1 MEQFIPGQR
10 WISNTESELGLGLI
24 LEVAHKRI
32 TVLFLACDEKRMYAQ
47 DNAPLT
53 RVRFSAGDVIESID
67 EEKVIVTDLIEQ
79 NGLITYLG
87 KNENGQEVRVD
98 EVELNHH
105 IQFNK
110 PQDRLFIGQVDPTAW
125 FLLRYE
131 TWRRLQQHQQSPVK
145 GLLGGRASLI
155 PHQLFIAHESAN
167 RSAPRIMLADEV
179 GLGKTIE
186 AGLILHHRLI
196 NGLSN
201 RVLIIVPETLLHQWL
216 VEMLR
221 RFNLRFSV
229 FDEARCLGAYVE
241 DDMLADAESSLR
253 TLGGEDA
260 NSDNP
265 FLTEQLILCSQGF
278 FSNYPRRQ
286 QQAIDAGW
294 DMVIVDEAHHLE
306 WSEQAPSADYLFVE
320 QLARISPSLILLT
333 ATPEQL
339 GKESHFARLRL
350 LDPDRFYSF
359 AAFVEEERLFEPVAN
374 AAKSLLAKEALNE
387 EAQHHLTELL
397 KDDNVDGLLKN
408 LNDPEKSA
416 AARDALV
423 NVLLDHHGT
432 GRILFRN
439 SRQTV
444 QGFPERER
452 YGYALTGAANEDD
465 LQQDPRY
472 LWLVDKVKQL
482 GGIHTI
488 RGDRLASSRLADGI
502 HTIPGDKALV
512 ICKHAQTAIDLE
524 QTLKNRAGIAS
535 AVFHEGMT
543 IIERDRAAAY
553 FADPDSAARLL
564 ICSEIGSEGRNF
576 QFVHHLIL
584 MDLPVNPDLL
594 QQRIGRLDR
603 IGQKH
608 VIQIHVPYL
617 EHSDNAVLYRWYD
630 EGLNAFASNSS
641 SAQRV
646 ADILHDELAAVLESK
661 DSAAIDALI
670 VKTQALSAELE
681 TQMHNGRDQL
691 LELNSCRKELA
702 DELIGQLNSYE
713 KEGVLWP
720 YMEDVFECY
729 GVDTEFHSPDCFIVR
744 PSDHLR
750 VSHFPGLTED
760 GMTVT
765 VDRQIALAREDMQFM
780 TWEHPIV
787 TASMDM
793 VLSSETG
800 NAAISVIK
808 HSDLK
813 AGQFLLE
820 CLFIV
825 ECSAPAELQ
834 IGRFLPH
841 TPIRVLIDQNQKDL
855 SAAIDHRDL
864 VEAGI
869 KFDKHKIIAFLNSQR
884 PHLINLLSMA
894 EQTAKAGMQQLVDD
908 ATQAMLESLSNEI
921 KRLVRLKKVNPTIR
935 TEEIELLKDM
945 TMLAHENIQAAQ
957 LRLDAVRFVI
967 TS

>member
-1 MEQFIPGQR
+1 MAVQSMADFIPGQR

-24 LEVAHKRI
+24 LEVSFKRV
-32 TVLFLACDEKRMYAQ
+32 TVLFLASDERRIYAS

-53 RVRFSAGDVIESID
+53 RVSFAVGDIIESVD
-67 EEKVIVTDLIEQ
+67 EEKLTVIRLIEKD
-79 NGLITYLG
+79 GLITYIG
-87 KNENGQEVRVD
+87 KNKSGQEVHL
-98 EVELNHH
+98 EEIELNHH

-110 PQDRLFIGQVDPTAW
+110 PQDRLFTGQIDPSSW

-145 GLLGGRASLI
+145 GLLGGRTSLI
-155 PHQLFIAHESAN
+155 PHQLYIAHESAS

-196 NGLSN
+196 NGLTH
-201 RVLIIVPETLLHQWL
+201 RVLIIVPESLLHQWL

-229 FDEARCLGAYVE
+229 FDEARCLEELNEDGLEEEDHNKLETE
-241 DDMLADAESSLR
+241 DD
-253 TLGGEDA
+253 
-260 NSDNP
+260 NNP
-265 FLTEQLILCSQGF
+265 FLSEQLILCSQRF
-278 FSNYPRRQ
+278 FSDYPRRQ
-286 QQAIDAGW
+286 QQALQAGW

-306 WSEQAPSADYLFVE
+306 WSEQAPSPEYQFVE
-320 QLARISPSLILLT
+320 QLGLLSPSLILLT

-359 AAFVEEERLFEPVAN
+359 AAFLEEERLFEPVAN
-374 AAKSLLAKEALNE
+374 AAKLLLAEQTLND
-387 EAQHHLTELL
+387 QDQQNLTKLL
-397 KDDNVDGLLKN
+397 KDDNVGGLLKN
-408 LNDPEKSA
+408 LNDPLKSA
-416 AARDALV
+416 DARDGLIKI
-423 NVLLDHHGT
+423 LLDHHGT

-452 YGYALTGAANEDD
+452 YGYALTGHHSQAEAWEPESD
-465 LQQDPRY
+465 LQQDPRFI
-472 LWLVDKVKQL
+472 WLVDKLTASVKKTPSSASL
-482 GGIHTI
+482 
-488 RGDRLASSRLADGI
+488 RGQ
-502 HTIPGDKALV
+502 KALL

-553 FADPDSAARLL
+553 FADEESSARLL

-584 MDLPVNPDLL
+584 WDLPTNPDLL

-608 VIQIHVPYL
+608 IIQIHIPYL
-617 EHSDNAVLYRWYD
+617 ENTEQHGLYRWYD
-630 EGLNAFASNSS
+630 EGLNAFRSNN
-641 SAQRV
+641 SAAQPV
-646 ADILHDELAAVLESK
+646 ADKLHDELAAVLQNYNPA
-661 DSAAIDALI
+661 DIDAFI
-670 VKTQALSAELE
+670 AKTQVLYTEIE
-681 TQMHNGRDQL
+681 TQLHNGRDQL

-702 DELIGQLNSYE
+702 DELIDQLNTYE
-713 KEGVLWP
+713 HEGVLWP

-729 GVDTEFHSPDCFIVR
+729 GVDTEFHSTDCYIIR

-750 VSHFPGLTED
+750 VSHFPGLSED

-765 VDRQIALAREDMQFM
+765 IDRQIALAREELQFL

-787 TASMDM
+787 TAAMDL

-800 NAAISVIK
+800 NATVSVVR

-841 TPIRVLIDQNQKDL
+841 TPIRVLINQHSKDL
-855 SAAIDHRDL
+855 TESIEHPSL
-864 VEAGI
+864 VETGKA
-869 KFDKHKIIAFLNSQR
+869 FDKQQIVTFLNNQR
-884 PHLINLLSMA
+884 LPITKLLAVA
-894 EQTAKAGMQQLVDD
+894 EQKAKADMQQIIDD
-908 ATQAMLESLSNEI
+908 ATKAMLDSLTAEI
-921 KRLVRLKKVNPTIR
+921 KRLVRLKKVNPTIKK
-935 TEEIELLKDM
+935 EEIEHLKDM
-945 TMLAHENIQAAQ
+945 TMLAHENIQAAH

>member
-24 LEVAHKRI
+24 LDVADKRV
-32 TVLFLACDEKRMYAQ
+32 TVLFLASDERRMYAQ

-53 RVRFSAGDVIESID
+53 RVRFSPGDVIESID
-67 EEKVIVTDLIEQ
+67 EEKVTVTRLVEED
-79 NGLITYLG
+79 GLITYFG
-87 KNENGQEVRVD
+87 KDQDGQEVQVE

-110 PQDRLFIGQVDPTAW
+110 PQDRLFIGQVDPSAW

-131 TWRRLQQHQQSPVK
+131 TWRKLQQHQQSPVK

-155 PHQLFIAHESAN
+155 PHQLFIAHEAAN

-221 RFNLRFSV
+221 RFNLRFSI
-229 FDEARCLGAYVE
+229 FDEARCLDTYAE
-241 DDMLADAESSLR
+241 DDMLTDADESDAE
-253 TLGGEDA
+253 A
-260 NSDNP
+260 DNP
-265 FLTEQLILCSQGF
+265 FLTEQLILCSQRF

-286 QQAIDAGW
+286 QQALATGW

-306 WSEQAPSADYLFVE
+306 WSEAAPSADYQFVE
-320 QLARISPSLILLT
+320 KLGQISPSLILLT

-339 GKESHFARLRL
+339 GAESHFARLRL

-359 AAFVEEERLFEPVAN
+359 AAFVEEDRLFEPVAN
-374 AAKSLLAKEALNE
+374 AAKLLLEQEALD
-387 EAQHHLTELL
+387 EAAQQHLTELL

-408 LNDPEKSA
+408 LNDADKSTSARA
-416 AARDALV
+416 ALIK
-423 NVLLDHHGT
+423 VLLDHHGT

-452 YGYALTGAANEDD
+452 HGYALVGQENVED

-482 GGIHTI
+482 AGQ
-488 RGDRLASSRLADGI
+488 
-502 HTIPGDKALV
+502 KALV
-512 ICKHAQTAIDLE
+512 ICKQAQTAIDLE
-524 QTLKNRAGIAS
+524 LTLRNRAGIAS
-535 AVFHEGMT
+535 AVFHEGMS

-553 FADPDSAARLL
+553 FADPESAARLL

-584 MDLPVNPDLL
+584 MDLPINPDLL

-617 EHSDNAVLYRWYD
+617 EYTGNAVLYRWYD
-630 EGLNAFASNSS
+630 EGLNAFRANSS

-646 ADILHDELAAVLESK
+646 ADILHDELVSVLSGDAIASAGTQAV
-661 DSAAIDALI
+661 IDAFI
-670 VKTQALSAELE
+670 VKTQKLGTELE
-681 TQMHNGRDQL
+681 EHMHNGRDQL

-702 DELIGQLNSYE
+702 DELIEQLNDYE

-720 YMEDVFECY
+720 YMEDIFECY
-729 GVDTEFHSPDCFIVR
+729 GVETEFHSPDCFIIK

-760 GMTVT
+760 GMTIT
-765 VDRQIALAREDMQFM
+765 INRQIALAREDMQFM
-780 TWEHPIV
+780 TWEHPLV

-808 HSDLK
+808 HPNLK
-813 AGQFLLE
+813 AGQYLME

-834 IGRFLPH
+834 IGRFMPH
-841 TPIRVLIDQNQKDL
+841 TPIRILIDQNQKDL
-855 SAAIDHRDL
+855 SAVIEHRDL
-864 VEAGI
+864 IESGI
-869 KFDKHKIIAFLNSQR
+869 KFDKHKIMVFVQSQR
-884 PHLINLLSMA
+884 LHLINLLGIA
-894 EQTAKAGMQQLVDD
+894 EQKAKADMQWLVDE
-908 ATQAMLESLSNEI
+908 ATNTMLESLSNEI
-921 KRLVRLKKVNPTIR
+921 KRLVRLKKVNPSIR
-935 TEEIELLKDM
+935 AEEIEQLKDM

>member
-1 MEQFIPGQR
+1 MEQIIPGQR

-67 EEKVIVTDLIEQ
+67 EEKLTVTGLIEQ
-79 NGLITYLG
+79 DGLITYFG
-87 KNENGQEVRVD
+87 KDQDGQEVQLD

-110 PQDRLFIGQVDPTAW
+110 PQDRLFIGQVDPSAW

-131 TWRRLQQHQQSPVK
+131 TWLRLQQHQQSPVK

-221 RFNLRFSV
+221 RFNLRFSI
-229 FDEARCLGAYVE
+229 FDEARCLDTYAE
-241 DDMLADAESSLR
+241 DDMLAEPEADEAV
-253 TLGGEDA
+253 G
-260 NSDNP
+260 DNP
-265 FLTEQLILCSQGF
+265 FLTEQLVLCSQGF
-278 FSNYPRRQ
+278 FSKYPRRQ
-286 QQAIDAGW
+286 QQAIAAGW
-294 DMVIVDEAHHLE
+294 DMVIIDEAHHLE
-306 WSEQAPSADYLFVE
+306 WSEQAPSSDYLFVE
-320 QLARISPSLILLT
+320 QLGQVSPGLILLT

-359 AAFVEEERLFEPVAN
+359 SAFVEEERLFEPVAN
-374 AAKSLLAKEALNE
+374 AAKLLLAKEALNE
-387 EAQHHLTELL
+387 DAQQHLAALL

-408 LNDPEKSA
+408 LNDPEKSV
-416 AARDALV
+416 AARDALIK
-423 NVLLDHHGT
+423 VLLDHHGT

-452 YGYALTGAANEDD
+452 YGYALTGPANTDD

-482 GGIHTI
+482 AGQ
-488 RGDRLASSRLADGI
+488 
-502 HTIPGDKALV
+502 KALV

-524 QTLKNRAGIAS
+524 QTLRNRAGIAS
-535 AVFHEGMT
+535 AVFHEGMS

-553 FADPDSAARLL
+553 FADPESAARLL

-584 MDLPVNPDLL
+584 MDLPTNPDLL

-608 VIQIHVPYL
+608 IIQIHVPYL
-617 EHSDNAVLYRWYD
+617 EHTECAVLYRWYD
-630 EGLNAFASNSS
+630 EGLNAFACNSS

-646 ADILHDELAAVLESK
+646 ADILHDELAAVLDSK
-661 DSAAIDALI
+661 SQTDIDALI
-670 VKTQALSAELE
+670 AKTQALSVELE
-681 TQMHNGRDQL
+681 TEMHNGRDQL

-702 DELIGQLNSYE
+702 DELIDQLNAYE

-729 GVDTEFHSPDCFIVR
+729 GVDTEFHSPDCFIIR

-760 GMTVT
+760 GLTLTVN
-765 VDRQIALAREDMQFM
+765 RQIALAREDMQFM
-780 TWEHPIV
+780 TWEHPLV

-808 HSDLK
+808 HNDLK

-841 TPIRVLIDQNQKDL
+841 TPIRVLIDQNKKDL
-855 SAAIDHRDL
+855 SANIEHRDL

-869 KFDKHKIIAFLNSQR
+869 KFDKHKIIAFLSSQR
-884 PHLINLLSMA
+884 PHLINILSVA
-894 EQTAKAGMQQLVDD
+894 EQKAKADMQQLVDQ

-921 KRLVRLKKVNPTIR
+921 KRLVRLKKVNPSIR
-935 TEEIELLKDM
+935 AEEVEQLKDM

>member
-24 LEVAHKRI
+24 LDVADKRV
-32 TVLFLACDEKRMYAQ
+32 TVLFLASDERRMYAQ

-53 RVRFSAGDVIESID
+53 RVRFSPGDVIESID
-67 EEKVIVTDLIEQ
+67 EEKVTVTRLVEED
-79 NGLITYLG
+79 GLITYFG
-87 KNENGQEVRVD
+87 KDQDGQEVQVE

-110 PQDRLFIGQVDPTAW
+110 PQDRLFIGQVDPSAW

-131 TWRRLQQHQQSPVK
+131 TWRKLQQHQQSPVK

-155 PHQLFIAHESAN
+155 PHQLFIAHEAAN

-221 RFNLRFSV
+221 RFNLRFSI
-229 FDEARCLGAYVE
+229 FDEARCLDTYAE
-241 DDMLADAESSLR
+241 DDMLTDADESDAE
-253 TLGGEDA
+253 A
-260 NSDNP
+260 DNP
-265 FLTEQLILCSQGF
+265 FLTEQLILCSQRF

-286 QQAIDAGW
+286 QQALAAGW

-306 WSEQAPSADYLFVE
+306 WSEAAPSADYQFVE
-320 QLARISPSLILLT
+320 KLGQISPSLILLT

-339 GKESHFARLRL
+339 GAESHFARLRL

-359 AAFVEEERLFEPVAN
+359 AAFVEEDRLFEPVAN
-374 AAKSLLAKEALNE
+374 AAKLLLEQEALD
-387 EAQHHLTELL
+387 EAAQQHLTELL

-408 LNDPEKSA
+408 LNDADKSTSARA
-416 AARDALV
+416 ALIK
-423 NVLLDHHGT
+423 VLLDHHGT

-452 YGYALTGAANEDD
+452 HGYALVGQENVED

-482 GGIHTI
+482 AGQ
-488 RGDRLASSRLADGI
+488 
-502 HTIPGDKALV
+502 KALV
-512 ICKHAQTAIDLE
+512 ICKQAQTAIDLE
-524 QTLKNRAGIAS
+524 LTLRNRAGIAS
-535 AVFHEGMT
+535 AVFHEGMS

-553 FADPDSAARLL
+553 FADPESAARLL

-584 MDLPVNPDLL
+584 MDLPINPDLL

-617 EHSDNAVLYRWYD
+617 EYTGNAVLYRWYD
-630 EGLNAFASNSS
+630 EGLNAFRANSS

-646 ADILHDELAAVLESK
+646 ADILHDELVSVLSGDAIASAGTQAV
-661 DSAAIDALI
+661 IDAFI
-670 VKTQALSAELE
+670 VKTQKLGTELE
-681 TQMHNGRDQL
+681 EHMHNGRDQL

-702 DELIGQLNSYE
+702 DELIEQLNDYE

-720 YMEDVFECY
+720 YMEDIFECY
-729 GVDTEFHSPDCFIVR
+729 GVETEFHSPDCFIIK

-760 GMTVT
+760 GMTIT
-765 VDRQIALAREDMQFM
+765 INRQIALAREDMQFM
-780 TWEHPIV
+780 TWEHPLV

-808 HSDLK
+808 HPNLK
-813 AGQFLLE
+813 AGQYLME

-834 IGRFLPH
+834 IGRFMPH
-841 TPIRVLIDQNQKDL
+841 TPIRILIDQNQKDL
-855 SAAIDHRDL
+855 SAVIEHRDL
-864 VEAGI
+864 IESGI
-869 KFDKHKIIAFLNSQR
+869 KFDKHKIMVFVQSQR
-884 PHLINLLSMA
+884 LHLINLLGIA
-894 EQTAKAGMQQLVDD
+894 EQKAKADMQWLVDE
-908 ATQAMLESLSNEI
+908 ATNTMLESLSNEI
-921 KRLVRLKKVNPTIR
+921 KRLVRLKKVNPSIR
-935 TEEIELLKDM
+935 AEEIEQLKDM

>member
-1 MEQFIPGQR
+1 MQEFIPGQR

-24 LEVAHKRI
+24 LETSFKRV
-32 TVLFLACDEKRMYAQ
+32 TVLFLASNEKRLYAI

-53 RVRFSAGDVIESID
+53 RVKFSVGDVIESID
-67 EEKVIVTDLIEQ
+67 EEKMQVVNVVEEDGLVTYHCKDSFGEMIE
-79 NGLITYLG
+79 LEEI
-87 KNENGQEVRVD
+87 
-98 EVELNHH
+98 ELNHH

-110 PQDRLFIGQVDPTAW
+110 PQDRLFTGQIDSTSW

-201 RVLIIVPETLLHQWL
+201 RVLIIVPESLLHQWL
-216 VEMLR
+216 VEMRR
-221 RFNLRFSV
+221 RFNLRFSI
-229 FDEARCLGAYVE
+229 FDEGRCLEEFGDDGLE
-241 DDMLADAESSLR
+241 DDEATSRS
-253 TLGGEDA
+253 A
-260 NSDNP
+260 NDNP
-265 FLTEQLILCSQGF
+265 FLTEQLILCSQSF
-278 FSNYPRRQ
+278 FAKHPRRQ
-286 QQAIDAGW
+286 QQALAVDW
-294 DMVIVDEAHHLE
+294 DMVIVDEAHHLA

-320 QLARISPSLILLT
+320 QLAQLSPSLILLT

-359 AAFVEEERLFEPVAN
+359 AAFLEEERLFEPVAH
-374 AAKSLLAKEALNE
+374 AAKLLLADEPLDDNARAMLS
-387 EAQHHLTELL
+387 TLL
-397 KDDNVDGLLKN
+397 KDDNVSGLLAS

-416 AARDALV
+416 AARSALITI
-423 NVLLDHHGT
+423 LLDHHGT

-452 YGYALTGAANEDD
+452 HGYALEGVASDDD
-465 LQQDPRY
+465 LQKDPRY
-472 LWLVDKVKQL
+472 TWLVKQVKK
-482 GGIHTI
+482 
-488 RGDRLASSRLADGI
+488 LAGK
-502 HTIPGDKALV
+502 KALL

-524 QTLKNRAGIAS
+524 QTLRNRAGIAA
-535 AVFHEGMT
+535 AVFHEGMS

-553 FADPDSAARLL
+553 FADQDSTARLL

-576 QFVHHLIL
+576 QFVHHLVL
-584 MDLPVNPDLL
+584 WDLPTNPDLL

-608 VIQIHVPYL
+608 IIQIHIPYL
-617 EHSDNAVLYRWYD
+617 QHSDLAVLYRWYD
-630 EGLNAFASNSS
+630 EGLNAFRCNSS
-641 SAQRV
+641 SAAQV
-646 ADILHDELAAVLESK
+646 ADLLNGELTAILNSD
-661 DSAAIDALI
+661 DQAAIDAFI
-670 VKTQALSAELE
+670 TKTKNLSAELE
-681 TQMHNGRDQL
+681 TLMHNGRDQL
-691 LELNSCRKELA
+691 LELNSCRKEAA
-702 DELIGQLNSYE
+702 DVLIKQINDYE
-713 KEGVLWP
+713 QEGSLWP
-720 YMEDVFECY
+720 YMEDLFECY
-729 GVDTEFHSPDCFIVR
+729 GVDTEFHSADCFIVK

-750 VSHFPGLTED
+750 VSHFPELPEE
-760 GMTVT
+760 GMTIT
-765 VDRQIALAREDMQFM
+765 ANRACALAREEIQFL
-780 TWEHPIV
+780 TWEHPLV
-787 TASMDM
+787 TAAMDM

-808 HSDLK
+808 HPELRG
-813 AGQFLLE
+813 GQFLLE

-841 TPIRVLIDQNQKDL
+841 TPIRILIDQTQKDL
-855 SAAIDHRDL
+855 TDVIAHSAL
-864 VEAGI
+864 EETGQT
-869 KFDKHKIIAFLNSQR
+869 FDKQQIIAFLNKQR
-884 PHLINLLSMA
+884 VPITKLLTAA
-894 EQTAKAGMQQLVDD
+894 EQIADTQKQQLIDK
-908 ATQAMLESLSNEI
+908 ATQAMLDSLSTEI
-921 KRLVRLKKVNPTIR
+921 KRLVRLQKVNSTIKS
-935 TEEIELLKDM
+935 EEIEQLKDM
-945 TMLAHENIQAAQ
+945 TLLAHENIQVAQ

>member
-1 MEQFIPGQR
+1 MAAQSMADFIPGQR

-24 LEVAHKRI
+24 LEVSFKRV
-32 TVLFLACDEKRMYAQ
+32 TVLFLASDERRIYASN
-47 DNAPLT
+47 NAPLT
-53 RVRFSAGDVIESID
+53 RVSFAVGDIIESID
-67 EEKVIVTDLIEQ
+67 EEKLTVIRLIEKD
-79 NGLITYLG
+79 GLITYVG
-87 KNENGQEVRVD
+87 KNTSGQEVQL
-98 EVELNHH
+98 EEIELNHH

-110 PQDRLFIGQVDPTAW
+110 PQDRLFTGQIDPSSW

-131 TWRRLQQHQQSPVK
+131 TWLRLQQHQQSPVK
-145 GLLGGRASLI
+145 GLLGGRTSLI
-155 PHQLFIAHESAN
+155 PHQLYIAHESAN

-196 NGLSN
+196 NGLTH
-201 RVLIIVPETLLHQWL
+201 RVLIIVPESLLHQWL

-229 FDEARCLGAYVE
+229 FDEARCLE
-241 DDMLADAESSLR
+241 ELNDDGLDKDESAK
-253 TLGGEDA
+253 DV
-260 NSDNP
+260 NNP

-286 QQAIDAGW
+286 QQALQAGW
-294 DMVIVDEAHHLE
+294 DMVIVDEAHHLQ
-306 WSEQAPSADYLFVE
+306 WSEQAASPEYRFVE
-320 QLARISPSLILLT
+320 QLSLLSPSLILLT

-374 AAKSLLAKEALNE
+374 AAKLLLAEQTLDEQDQQN
-387 EAQHHLTELL
+387 LTKLL
-397 KDDNVDGLLKN
+397 KDDNVGGLLKN
-408 LNDPEKSA
+408 INDPLKSTDT
-416 AARDALV
+416 RDALIKI
-423 NVLLDHHGT
+423 LLDHHGT

-452 YGYALTGAANEDD
+452 YGYALTGHQNDTD
-465 LQQDPRY
+465 LQQDPRFI
-472 LWLVDKVKQL
+472 WLIDKLTASVK
-482 GGIHTI
+482 TESS
-488 RGDRLASSRLADGI
+488 ASLKGQ
-502 HTIPGDKALV
+502 KALL

-553 FADPDSAARLL
+553 FADQESSARLL

-584 MDLPVNPDLL
+584 WDLPTNPDLL

-608 VIQIHVPYL
+608 IIQIHIPYL
-617 EHSDNAVLYRWYD
+617 ENTEQHCLYRWYD
-630 EGLNAFASNSS
+630 EGLNAFRSNN
-641 SAQRV
+641 SAAQPV
-646 ADILHDELAAVLESK
+646 ADKLHTELAEMLHNNNQA
-661 DSAAIDALI
+661 DIDAFI
-670 VKTQALSAELE
+670 AKTQALSTEIEAQL
-681 TQMHNGRDQL
+681 HNGRDQL
-691 LELNSCRKELA
+691 LELNSCRKDLA
-702 DELIGQLNSYE
+702 DELIDQLNAYE
-713 KEGVLWP
+713 HEDVLWP

-729 GVDTEFHSPDCFIVR
+729 GVDTEFHSPDCFIIR
-744 PSDHLR
+744 PSDHMR
-750 VSHFPGLTED
+750 VSHFPGLSED

-765 VDRQIALAREDMQFM
+765 VNRQIALAREELQFL
-780 TWEHPIV
+780 TWEHPVV
-787 TASMDM
+787 TAAMDL

-800 NAAISVIK
+800 NAAVSVIR

-841 TPIRVLIDQNQKDL
+841 TPIRVLINQHQKDL
-855 SAAIDHRDL
+855 TETIDHRSL
-864 VEAGI
+864 LETG
-869 KFDKHKIIAFLNSQR
+869 KNFDKQQIVNFLNNQR
-884 PHLINLLSMA
+884 FPITKLLAAA
-894 EQTAKAGMQQLVDD
+894 EQKAKTDMQQLIDD
-908 ATQAMLESLSNEI
+908 ATKTMLDSLAAEI
-921 KRLVRLKKVNPTIR
+921 KRLVRLKKVNPTIKK
-935 TEEIELLKDM
+935 EEIEHLKDM
-945 TMLAHENIQAAQ
+945 TMLAHENIQAAH

>member
-24 LEVAHKRI
+24 LDVAHKRV
-32 TVLFLACDEKRMYAQ
+32 TVLFLACDERRMYAQ

-53 RVRFSAGDVIESID
+53 RVRFSPGDVIESID
-67 EEKVIVTDLIEQ
+67 EEKVTVTRLIEEE
-79 NGLITYLG
+79 GLITYFG
-87 KNENGQEVRVD
+87 NDQDGNEVELD

-131 TWRRLQQHQQSPVK
+131 TWRKLQQHQQSPVK

-221 RFNLRFSV
+221 RFNLRFSI
-229 FDEARCLGAYVE
+229 FDEARCLDTYAE
-241 DDMLADAESSLR
+241 DDMLSEADEV
-253 TLGGEDA
+253 DA
-260 NSDNP
+260 AADNP
-265 FLTEQLILCSQGF
+265 FLTEQLILCSQRF
-278 FSNYPRRQ
+278 FSDYPRRQ
-286 QQAIDAGW
+286 QQALAAGW

-306 WSEQAPSADYLFVE
+306 WNEQAPSADYLFVE
-320 QLARISPSLILLT
+320 QLGQISPSLILLT

-339 GKESHFARLRL
+339 GAESHFARLRL

-374 AAKSLLAKEALNE
+374 AAKLLLEHEDLDEA
-387 EAQHHLTELL
+387 AQQHLTQLL
-397 KDDNVDGLLKN
+397 KDDNVDSLLKN
-408 LNDPEKSA
+408 LNDPEQSSA
-416 AARDALV
+416 ARAALIG
-423 NVLLDHHGT
+423 VLLDHHGT

-452 YGYALTGAANEDD
+452 HGYALAGQANIDD

-472 LWLVDKVKQL
+472 QWLVDKVKQL
-482 GGIHTI
+482 AGQ
-488 RGDRLASSRLADGI
+488 
-502 HTIPGDKALV
+502 KALV
-512 ICKHAQTAIDLE
+512 ICKQAQTAIDLE
-524 QTLKNRAGIAS
+524 LTLRNRAGIAS
-535 AVFHEGMT
+535 AVFHEGMS

-584 MDLPVNPDLL
+584 MDLPTNPDLL

-608 VIQIHVPYL
+608 IIQIHVPYL

-630 EGLNAFASNSS
+630 EGLNAFKSNSS

-646 ADILHDELAAVLESK
+646 ADILQDELIATLSRDATQE
-661 DSAAIDALI
+661 AIDALI
-670 VKTQALSAELE
+670 LKTQALSAELE
-681 TQMHNGRDQL
+681 QHMNNGRDQL

-702 DELIGQLNSYE
+702 DELIEQLNDYE

-729 GVDTEFHSPDCFIVR
+729 GVETEFHSPDCFIIR

-760 GMTVT
+760 GMTIT
-765 VDRQIALAREDMQFM
+765 GNRQIALAREDMQFM
-780 TWEHPIV
+780 TWEHPLV

-808 HSDLK
+808 HADLK
-813 AGQFLLE
+813 AGQYLLE

-841 TPIRVLIDQNQKDL
+841 TPIRILIDQNQKDL
-855 SAAIDHRDL
+855 SAVIDHRDL
-864 VEAGI
+864 VEPGI
-869 KFDKHKIIAFLNSQR
+869 KFDKHRIMVFLQGQR
-884 PHLINLLSMA
+884 PHLINLLNVA
-894 EQTAKAGMQQLVDD
+894 EQNAKAQMQVLVDE
-908 ATQAMLESLSNEI
+908 ATSTMLESLSNEI
-921 KRLVRLKKVNPTIR
+921 KRLVRLKKVNPSIR
-935 TEEIELLKDM
+935 TEEIEQLKDM

>member
-1 MEQFIPGQR
+1 MAVQSMTDFIPGQR

-24 LEVAHKRI
+24 LEVSFKRV
-32 TVLFLACDEKRMYAQ
+32 TVLFLASDERRIYAS

-53 RVRFSAGDVIESID
+53 RVSFAVGDIIESID
-67 EEKVIVTDLIEQ
+67 EEELTVTRLIHKD
-79 NGLITYLG
+79 GLIIYVG
-87 KNENGQEVRVD
+87 NNESGEEVHL
-98 EVELNHH
+98 EEIELNHH

-110 PQDRLFIGQVDPTAW
+110 PQDRLFLGQIDPSSW

-131 TWRRLQQHQQSPVK
+131 TWLRLQQHQQSPVK
-145 GLLGGRASLI
+145 GLMGGRTSLI
-155 PHQLFIAHESAN
+155 PHQLYIAHEAAN

-196 NGLSN
+196 NGLTH
-201 RVLIIVPETLLHQWL
+201 RVLIIVPESLLHQWL

-229 FDEARCLGAYVE
+229 FDEARCIE
-241 DDMLADAESSLR
+241 DLNLDELNEND
-253 TLGGEDA
+253 
-260 NSDNP
+260 NSDEDHNP
-265 FLTEQLILCSQGF
+265 FLTEQLILCNQQF
-278 FSNYPRRQ
+278 FSDYPRRQ
-286 QQAIDAGW
+286 KQALDAGW

-306 WSEQAPSADYLFVE
+306 WSEAVASPEYQFVE
-320 QLARISPSLILLT
+320 QLSLQTPSLILLT

-359 AAFVEEERLFEPVAN
+359 SAFVEEERLFEPVAN
-374 AAKSLLAKEALNE
+374 AAKLLLAEETLNKEDQQN
-387 EAQHHLTELL
+387 LTKLL
-397 KDDNVDGLLKN
+397 KDDNVGGLLEN
-408 LNDPEKSA
+408 LNDPLKSTN
-416 AARDALV
+416 ARDSLIKI
-423 NVLLDHHGT
+423 LLDHHGT

-452 YGYALTGAANEDD
+452 YGYTLTGQQNDTD
-465 LQQDPRY
+465 LEQDPRFK
-472 LWLVDKVKQL
+472 WLVDKLSATVKTL
-482 GGIHTI
+482 TSASM
-488 RGDRLASSRLADGI
+488 RGQ
-502 HTIPGDKALV
+502 KALL

-535 AVFHEGMT
+535 AVFHEGMS

-553 FADPDSAARLL
+553 FADEDSSARLL

-584 MDLPVNPDLL
+584 WDLPTNPDLL

-603 IGQKH
+603 IGQKY
-608 VIQIHVPYL
+608 VIQIHIPYL
-617 EHSDNAVLYRWYD
+617 ENTQQHSLYRWYD
-630 EGLNAFASNSS
+630 EGLNAFRSNN
-641 SAQRV
+641 SAAQAV
-646 ADILHDELAAVLESK
+646 ADKLHTELANVLQNNQST
-661 DSAAIDALI
+661 DIDALI
-670 VKTQALSAELE
+670 TKTQLLSTEIEAQL
-681 TQMHNGRDQL
+681 HNGRDQL
-691 LELNSCRKELA
+691 LELNSCRKELS
-702 DELIGQLNSYE
+702 DELIDQLNAYE
-713 KEGVLWP
+713 HEGALWP

-729 GVDTEFHSPDCFIVR
+729 GVDTEFHSADCFIIR
-744 PSDHLR
+744 PSDHMR
-750 VSHFPGLTED
+750 VSHFPSLSED

-765 VDRQIALAREDMQFM
+765 GNRQIALAREELQFL

-787 TASMDM
+787 TGAMDL

-800 NAAISVIK
+800 NAAISVVR

-841 TPIRVLIDQNQKDL
+841 TPIRVLINQHQHDL
-855 SAAIDHRDL
+855 TDTIEHHSL
-864 VEAGI
+864 LESG
-869 KFDKHKIIAFLNSQR
+869 KNFDKQQIIAFLNLQR
-884 PHLINLLSMA
+884 LPITQLLAAA
-894 EQTAKAGMQQLVDD
+894 ELKAKADMQQLIDE
-908 ATQAMLESLSNEI
+908 ATNAMLESLTAEI

-935 TEEIELLKDM
+935 TEEIEHLKDM
-945 TMLAHENIQAAQ
+945 TMLAHENIQAAH
-957 LRLDAVRFVI
+957 LRLDAVRFII
-967 TS
+967 TN